1 MSLNFDVSEDE
12 KLAIMVHADNQPDS
26 SPIELEKVANPAEGV
41 FVVDHEDYNGPEITV
56 TIGSEGESDE

>member
-26 SPIELEKVANPAEGV
+26 SPIELEKVANLAEGV